1 MAAHRAPVD
10 AAPQTFLS
18 QPPLDRGRA
27 ISAVRPHVL
36 GRVRWIE
43 NVVELLTVVH
53 RRIGYIPFADQLVRL
68 VDADVVL
75 VSVETLVVLLGP
87 PRIDILLGELSR
99 LLLPLLRRLVSL
111 DRLVLLF
118 RVVLPRYRHVC
129 AIDDL
134 AAARNVA

>member
-1 MAAHRAPVD
+1 MTAHRAPVD

-18 QPPLDRGRA
+18 QPPLDGGSA

-36 GRVRWIE
+36 RSIE
-43 NVVELLTVVH
+43 NVVELLAVVH

-87 PRIDILLGELSR
+87 PRIDILLGELGR
-99 LLLPLLRRLVSL
+99 LLLPLLRCLVSL
-111 DRLVLLF
+111 QRL
-118 RVVLPRYRHVC
+118 
-129 AIDDL
+129 
-134 AAARNVA
+134 